1 MKALA
6 LAACLLIALPAAAW
20 SHPGNVE
27 PDGCHYDRKTMTR
40 HCHPERKTQ
49 RNKPGPRKG
58 NGDGYS
64 RPDSDS
70 GNRPYSGGRGYT
82 PSSPAV
88 PGGAQGFY
96 SPPPSSDWD
105 DGYRKRKPNQKF
117 LDNVRRKS
125 NIVQTGPTGQAQAGL
140 EPKVLD
146 GDTLQVTL
154 NGQRLTVRLYGIDAP
169 EDKQSGGD
177 LCATALRKL
186 VAGQRLAVV
195 PYGED
200 RYGRMVAVIYTT
212 ALGKTTV
219 NQALLDSGHAW
230 YFARYCATPGLCDSW
245 RQSEQRARQT
255 RRGIWAK
262 PNPIAPWDW
271 RAGERGGKPQQAAQP
286 PVPAATSAADHTLRN
301 NTYACRSIDD
311 ALGIYETLE
320 RGDLNAATSTMKR
333 MLNAGKCA
341 YLPDGAAVAVL
352 GAAKDHEH
360 FKLVRPDGE
369 ADSWW
374 VMQDSLVRGK

>member
-1 MKALA
+1 MKKALVI
-6 LAACLLIALPAAAW
+6 AACLLLLPVAAAA
-20 SHPGNVE
+20 HPGNV
-27 PDGCHYDRKTMTR
+27 DANGCHMDHNAKTR
-40 HCHPERKTQ
+40 HCHPERATQ
-49 RNKPGPRKG
+49 HNKPGPG
-58 NGDGYS
+58 AGGGGGGYS
-64 RPDSDS
+64 RPDAGYGS
-70 GNRPYSGGRGYT
+70 RPYSGRRGYT

-96 SPPPSSDWD
+96 APPSSSDGD
-105 DGYRKRKPNQKF
+105 DGYRKPKLKPRPK
-117 LDNVRRKS
+117 
-125 NIVQTGPTGQAQAGL
+125 IVQTGPTGQAQAGL

-169 EDKQSGGD
+169 EDKQPGGD
-177 LCATALRKL
+177 ICAAALRKL
-186 VAGQRLAVV
+186 VAGQKLAVV

-212 ALGKTTV
+212 ALGKVTV

-230 YFARYCATPGLCDSW
+230 YFERYCATAGLCDSW
-245 RQSEQRARQT
+245 RQSEQRARQA

-286 PVPAATSAADHTLRN
+286 PVPAAPRAADHTLRN

-320 RGDLNAATSTMKR
+320 RGDINAAKTAMQR
-333 MLNAGKCA
+333 MLSVGKCA
-341 YLPDGAAVAVL
+341 YLPDGADVEVL
-352 GAAKDHEH
+352 GSAKDHEF
-360 FKLVRPDGE
+360 FKLVRPVGE
-369 ADSWW
+369 EDSWW
-374 VMQDSLVRGK
+374 VIEDSLVRGK